1 MEILKENFEA
11 SLPLLQ
17 KAIAECDF
25 VAMDTEMTGLSAP
38 IHNYKPQDS
47 LATRYSKVTHS
58 AASFLVVQLGI
69 CTFTWSDEIGGF
81 EARPFNFPCFPSS
94 ADEAKAGER
103 FFQCQSTS
111 LEFLINNGFDFNKW
125 IRHGIPYLTHP
136 EEEAYIIRKTE
147 KEAHNATASD
157 TSNNIPVDDRNREF
171 IESTIAKIQEWLQ
184 SSEEE
189 ALTITA
195 NNSFFR
201 RLVHQIVRTD
211 FNDGLAVTSN
221 AQARTMT
228 LKRMTDE
235 IRLQKEQARIPK
247 PPMLNLRRVLD
258 MIADAKKPL
267 IGHNCFLDLMQISQ
281 QFLWDLP
288 SELEEWKRLLN
299 REWDTIIDTKHLASH
314 PLIAPL
320 LTDGTG
326 LESVSKCVQK
336 APFATVGP
344 KIVMASDFGRYQ
356 ADASVAAATTQDETT
371 NTTTMEKTEVKDNVK
386 DETKYHE
393 AGYDAYITG
402 QAFLRFAGYI
412 LKKRASLAEEEE
424 EEHTR
429 KRRKVQGGESEDMMD
444 STAPSTSDTEPMR
457 DSPAVEE
464 EEEEGEVSETPMEK
478 NALLE
483 KRKRIILDN
492 PTGDMK
498 ETEELKSY
506 YNLLY
511 MMRSDVPIMNLLGP
525 DEEPAERPWSFY
537 LKNIPSSF
545 QTSTLF
551 HLFARFNPHRFNWVD
566 DTSAWIQ
573 LSRYAP
579 AVNGEE
585 ASREPYEIKPLPSGV
600 LGEEYVSPFCVGDEE
615 MAVKG
620 RDAGVVM
627 EAADIEI
634 VAWKTWYDEKEALAR
649 SSREMARQ
657 QQQLQQEQSGSSV
670 RFQKRP
676 FRGPGQGNGT
686 LGGAGST
693 TPQVSNGSAANAPLP
708 GIDLSN
714 VKTLSPQND
723 ASTATSAV
731 LTASEAVAGSKRKF
745 DEDEPEKQQ

>member
-38 IHNYKPQDS
+38 INNYKPQDS

-171 IESTIAKIQEWLQ
+171 IVSTTAKIQEWLQ

-189 ALTITA
+189 TLTVTA

-201 RLVHQIVRTD
+201 RLVYQIVRTD
-211 FNDGLAVTSN
+211 FNDELAVTSN

-247 PPMLNLRRVLD
+247 PPTLNLRRVLD

-314 PLIAPL
+314 PLVAPL

-344 KIVMASDFGRYQ
+344 KIVMATNFDRYQ
-356 ADASVAAATTQDETT
+356 ADASVIEVAAQDETA
-371 NTTTMEKTEVKDNVK
+371 TTVEKTSGKDNVK

-402 QAFLRFAGYI
+402 QAFLRFAGFI
-412 LKKRASLAEEEE
+412 LKKRANLAEDEDA
-424 EEHTR
+424 EHTR
-429 KRRKVQGGESEDMMD
+429 KKRKVEHGESEGSTD
-444 STAPSTSDTEPMR
+444 STPPSISD
-457 DSPAVEE
+457 DSNIQDGQAAEE
-464 EEEEGEVSETPMEK
+464 DEAEEGEVPETPMEK

-492 PTGDMK
+492 PTNDMK
-498 ETEELKSY
+498 ETEELRSY

-511 MMRSDVPIMNLLGP
+511 MMRSDISIMNLLGP

-551 HLFARFNPHRFNWVD
+551 HLFAPFNPHRFNWVD

-585 ASREPYEIKPLPSGV
+585 ASREPYEIKPLPSGA
-600 LGEEYVSPFCVGDEE
+600 LGEEYVSPFCVGDDE

-634 VAWKTWYDEKEALAR
+634 VAWKTWYDEREALAR

-657 QQQLQQEQSGSSV
+657 QQQQQQEQSNSI

-676 FRGPGQGNGT
+676 FRGPGQGNGA
-686 LGGAGST
+686 LGGAGLSA
-693 TPQVSNGSAANAPLP
+693 PQALNEPAAVSSLP
-708 GIDLSN
+708 GVDRPTA
-714 VKTLSPQND
+714 KTVLPVENASS
-723 ASTATSAV
+723 ASSAVSTALEV
-731 LTASEAVAGSKRKF
+731 IAGSKRKF
-745 DEDEPEKQQ
+745 DEDEVEKQQ